1 MTGRRMRRRGCVGV
15 QADAFLTATMQSHM
29 NVVNVILVHPGAL
42 DEIKKVPKLPN
53 IQKTLE

>member
-1 MTGRRMRRRGCVGV
+1 MRRRGCVGV